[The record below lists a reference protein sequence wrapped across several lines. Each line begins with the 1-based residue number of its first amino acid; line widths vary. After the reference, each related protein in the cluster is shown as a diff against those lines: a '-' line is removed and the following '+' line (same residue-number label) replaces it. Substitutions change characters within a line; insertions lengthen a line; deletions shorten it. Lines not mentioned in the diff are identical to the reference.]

1 MLSFF
6 RKLVVSMTVLLNTCL
21 GIGRGLPFFLRCL
34 PFSVYG
40 YWLQKFEEKKTANGP
55 KLITI
60 THDLIVLTQ

>member
-6 RKLVVSMTVLLNTCL
+6 RKLVVSTNVLLNTCL

-40 YWLQKFEEKKTANGP
+40 YWLQKFEGKKNRKRPQINYYNA
-55 KLITI
+55 
-60 THDLIVLTQ
+60 